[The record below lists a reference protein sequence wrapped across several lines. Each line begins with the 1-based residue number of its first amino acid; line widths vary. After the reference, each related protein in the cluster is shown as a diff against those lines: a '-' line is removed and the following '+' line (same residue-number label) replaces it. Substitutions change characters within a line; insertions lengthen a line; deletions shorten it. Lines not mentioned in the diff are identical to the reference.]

1 MHDEE
6 IFGKAYDPRIARRL
20 LGFLR
25 PHIGNVLL
33 AGLFMLVVSGC
44 SLAGPYLIRLAI
56 DEGVIAGNLTT
67 LAWLAA
73 VFAASRL
80 VMWLAQYAQIQIIF
94 RVGQKVI
101 VHIRTSLFEHL
112 ERLSMA
118 FFTNFSVGRLIS
130 RLTSDVRVLQ
140 DLVTW
145 SILGTANDVFVLL
158 GIIVVMLTMNVRL
171 SLIALVVLPIMGL
184 VTAFWR
190 KEARERYRRVRRAI
204 AAVNA
209 NLQENISGIRVV
221 QAFARESRNLRIFA
235 DDVNQNNFDTNVAAA
250 RLAAVFFPTVDFI
263 SIAATALVIWIGGQ
277 MVGRGTLTAGELVAF
292 VLYVDRFFDPIRDL
306 SQRYNT
312 LLATM
317 AAGERI
323 FELLDT
329 HPDIVDAPD
338 AVHPRDMRGEVEFDH
353 VSFSYDA
360 ETVVLDDVSLHVA
373 PGQTVAFVGAT
384 GAGKTSLVKL
394 ISRFYDVDA
403 GAIRVDGIDVRK
415 WKLAAL
421 RRHVSIVLQEP
432 FVFSD
437 TIREN
442 IRYGRLGATDAEVE
456 AAAQAIGAHEFI
468 MSLPGRYDTFVEE
481 GGANLSVGQ
490 RQLLSF
496 ARALLADPR
505 ILILDEAT
513 SSVDTQTERLIQQAM
528 RRLLAGRT
536 AFVVAHRLSTVV
548 RADVIFVLHKG
559 RVVEQGSHD
568 ELLQQKGH
576 YYRLYTMSYMQGTP
590 PAGVP

>member
-1 MHDEE
+1 MHDDDV
-6 IFGKAYDPRIARRL
+6 IGKAYDPRIARRL
-20 LGFLR
+20 VAFLR
-25 PHIGNVLL
+25 PHVANVLL
-33 AGLFMLVVSGC
+33 AGLMMLLVSAC

-56 DEGVIAGNLTT
+56 DEGVIGGNLTT

-80 VMWLAQYAQIQIIF
+80 VMWLAQYAQIQVIF

-112 ERLSMA
+112 QRLSLA
-118 FFTNFSVGRLIS
+118 FFSHYSVGRLIS

-145 SILGTANDVFVLL
+145 SILGTANDLFVLF
-158 GIIVVMLTMNVRL
+158 GIVVVMLTMNVRL
-171 SLIALVVLPIMGL
+171 SLIAFVVLPLMAL

-190 KEARERYRRVRRAI
+190 REARERYRQVRRAI

-221 QAFARESRNLRIFA
+221 QAFARESRNLQTFA
-235 DDVNQNNFDTNVAAA
+235 NQANQNNFDTNVDAA

-263 SIAATALVIWIGGQ
+263 SIAATALVIWFGGQ
-277 MVGRGTLTAGELVAF
+277 MVVRGTLTAGELVAF
-292 VLYVDRFFDPIRDL
+292 VLYVDRFFEPIRDL

-312 LLATM
+312 LQATM

-329 HPDIVDAPD
+329 PPDIVDAPD
-338 AVHPRDMRGEVEFDH
+338 AVHPPDMRGEVEFDH
-353 VSFSYDA
+353 VSFSYDE
-360 ETVVLDDVSLHVA
+360 ETIVLDDVSLHVA

-403 GAIRVDGIDVRK
+403 GAIRVDGIDVRQ

-432 FVFSD
+432 FVFSN

-442 IRYGRLGATDAEVE
+442 IRYGRLEATDAEVE

-468 MSLPGRYDTFVEE
+468 TGLPGGYDTFVEE

-496 ARALLADPR
+496 ARALLADPK

-536 AFVVAHRLSTVV
+536 AFVVAHRLSTIVS
-548 RADVIFVLHKG
+548 ADVIVVLDRG
-559 RVVEQGSHD
+559 RLVEQGSHS
-568 ELLQQKGH
+568 ELLEKKGH
-576 YYRLYTMSYMQGTP
+576 YYRLYTMSYMQASP
-590 PAGVP
+590 PADMS